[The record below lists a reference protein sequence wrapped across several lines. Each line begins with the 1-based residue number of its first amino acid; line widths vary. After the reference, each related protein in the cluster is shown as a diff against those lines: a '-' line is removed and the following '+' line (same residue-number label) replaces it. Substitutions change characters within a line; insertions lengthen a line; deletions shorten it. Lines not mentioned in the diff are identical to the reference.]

1 MKTLFLFQFRLLQL
15 PTFNNECIFSSIKGS
30 QEEGKKEEGRQ
41 EGGKEGGEKGGR
53 KQGRKDKQIP
63 VSDMPS

>member
-1 MKTLFLFQFRLLQL
+1 M

-41 EGGKEGGEKGGR
+41 EGGKKKGGKEAR
-53 KQGRKDKQIP
+53 KEGQI
-63 VSDMPS
+63 DPSV